1 MDEAD
6 VSQAH
11 FREAFMVE
19 ITPYNGEK
27 AELNVALASALA
39 PHETLGALNLITT
52 SVGGGS
58 DLPC

>member
-52 SVGGGS
+52 SVGGG
-58 DLPC
+58 